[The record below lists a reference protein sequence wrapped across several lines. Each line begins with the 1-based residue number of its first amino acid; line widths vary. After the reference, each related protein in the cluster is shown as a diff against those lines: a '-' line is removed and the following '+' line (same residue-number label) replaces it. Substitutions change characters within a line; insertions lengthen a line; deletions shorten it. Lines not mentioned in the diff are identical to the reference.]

1 MTDQVG
7 LVLDIYVAI
16 FVIAGL
22 VTILIGLYGKVT
34 PFIGLRIGYAYVS
47 KKLWRKYNI
56 VTGIALIIYALILY
70 IISMW
75 FNNILLIM
83 ISPLPYLAI
92 LLILVFMAEREAE
105 RESLK
110 TPQET
115 REIEFRK
122 GFRTA
127 VPAIIISLI
136 AYVFSI
142 TYMVLSYPLLPDRVA
157 SHFGPGGQ
165 PNGFMTKDALLLT
178 SILAI
183 LVLVG
188 VTFSLAYLGLRKPE
202 AFYRPYMKWD
212 ATVKTVDAMFVFL
225 AYINVVVSLALV
237 DTVYYNLQGHHIL
250 PSGVAVYLFVL
261 PLIVFLAISFYYVAK
276 GYQKSHLP

>member
-7 LVLDIYVAI
+7 LVLDIYVSI
-16 FVIAGL
+16 FVISGL
-22 VTILIGLYGKVT
+22 VTILIGLYGKVI
-34 PFIGLRIGYAYVS
+34 PFIGLRIGYVYVS
-47 KKLWRKYNI
+47 KRLWRKYNI
-56 VTGIALIIYALILY
+56 VAGIASIIYALVLY
-70 IISMW
+70 IISLRL
-75 FNNILLIM
+75 NNVLLIM

-92 LLILVFMAEREAE
+92 LLIIVFMAEREAE

-110 TPQET
+110 IPQEA
-115 REIEFRK
+115 RGIEFRK

-136 AYVFSI
+136 ACVSSI
-142 TYMVLSYPLLPDRVA
+142 AYMVLSYPLLPNRVA

-165 PNGFMTKDALLLT
+165 PNGFMAKDALLLT

-188 VTFSLAYLGLRKPE
+188 VTFFLAYLGLRKPE

-225 AYINVVVSLALV
+225 AYTNIVVSLALV
-237 DTVYYNLQGHHIL
+237 DTIYYNLQGHHIL
-250 PSGVAVYLFVL
+250 PSSATAYLFIL
-261 PLIVFLAISFYYVAK
+261 PLIVFLAITFYYVVK
-276 GYQKSHLP
+276 GYQKSHLS